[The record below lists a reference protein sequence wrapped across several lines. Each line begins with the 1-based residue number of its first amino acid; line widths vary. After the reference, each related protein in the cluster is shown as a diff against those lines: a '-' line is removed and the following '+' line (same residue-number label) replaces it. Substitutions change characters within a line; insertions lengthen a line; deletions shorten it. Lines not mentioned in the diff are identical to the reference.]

1 MDTTKWKSVALPID
15 AYEKVKVLAKENERS
30 IARQISFL
38 IHQASPAELNAAAS
52 QDSRHHRN

>member
-38 IHQASPAELNAAAS
+38 IHQATPAPIADDE
-52 QDSRHHRN
+52 QGSRHRHM

>member
-30 IARQISFL
+30 IARQITFL
-38 IHQASPAELNAAAS
+38 IHQATPATADDGQGS
-52 QDSRHHRN
+52 HHRHS

>member
-1 MDTTKWKSVALPID
+1 MDTQKWKSVALPID

-38 IHQASPAELNAAAS
+38 INQATPTSIVNDG
-52 QDSRHHRN
+52 QDTRHHRT

>member
-30 IARQISFL
+30 IARQITFL
-38 IHQASPAELNAAAS
+38 IHQATPATADDGRGS
-52 QDSRHHRN
+52 HHRHS